1 MNLPFSRLLATVA
14 VCTLMM
20 GCDSQNQNAA
30 SSASNDASQT
40 AVASES
46 QPIVANVSSNLP
58 DNAPILNV
66 VTVGKTK
73 PFSFTEANG
82 SVTGL
87 DVDVISKVAE
97 TQGFKVQF
105 HKKPWAQLFQVV
117 DAGQYD
123 LAISGISYT
132 DERAEKYA
140 LSDSYAL
147 NPSIIMFTD
156 AGLQDK
162 VKGLNNLADL
172 RVGVLID
179 SKHAKQMA
187 NVAKKELRTYNSTYL
202 LFTSLLKGET
212 DAILQDG
219 LLLTQMAKENTD
231 RKMYSVAYEGE
242 EEPSAKLVI
251 LMKKGNT
258 DLQGKIN
265 AGLKQAKE
273 DGSLAKIQEK
283 WIGTAK

>member
-1 MNLPFSRLLATVA
+1 MNLPFSRLLAAVA
-14 VCTLMM
+14 VCTVMA
-20 GCDSQNQNAA
+20 GCDSQNSAA
-30 SSASNDASQT
+30 PTTNDASKP

-46 QPIVANVSSNLP
+46 QTVSVVSNSHLP
-58 DNAPILNV
+58 ADAPILNV

-73 PFSFTEANG
+73 PFSFTEADG

-87 DVDVISKVAE
+87 DIDIMTKVAE

-105 HKKPWAQLFQVV
+105 HKKPWIQLFQLV

-140 LSDSYAL
+140 LSDSYAV
-147 NPSIIMFTD
+147 NPSIIMFADTS
-156 AGLQDK
+156 LQDK
-162 VKGLNNLADL
+162 IKGLNNLADL
-172 RVGVLID
+172 RVGVLD
-179 SKHAKQMA
+179 GSKHAKQMA
-187 NVAKKELRTYNSTYL
+187 NLPKKELRTYNSTYL

-219 LLLTQMAKENTD
+219 LLLQQMAKD
-231 RKMYSVAYEGE
+231 YPQRKMYSVAYESDT
-242 EEPSAKLVI
+242 EPSAQLVI
-251 LMKKGNT
+251 LMKKDNT

>member
-1 MNLPFSRLLATVA
+1 MNLPFSRLLAAVA
-14 VCTLMM
+14 VCTVMA
-20 GCDSQNQNAA
+20 GCDSQNSAA
-30 SSASNDASQT
+30 PTTNDASKP

-46 QPIVANVSSNLP
+46 QTVSAVSNSHLP
-58 DNAPILNV
+58 ADAPILNV

-73 PFSFTEANG
+73 PFSFTEADG

-132 DERAEKYA
+132 NERAEKYA

-147 NPSIIMFTD
+147 NPSIIMFAD

-202 LFTSLLKGET
+202 LFTSLLKKET

-219 LLLTQMAKENTD
+219 LLLQQIAKD
-231 RKMYSVAYEGE
+231 HPQQKMYSVAYEGE

-251 LMKKGNT
+251 LMKKDNT

-273 DGSLAKIQEK
+273 DGSLAKIHEK

>member
-1 MNLPFSRLLATVA
+1 MNLPFSRLLAAVA
-14 VCTLMM
+14 VCTLMA
-20 GCDSQNQNAA
+20 GCDSQN
-30 SSASNDASQT
+30 SATPKNDASKP

-46 QPIVANVSSNLP
+46 QATVATPNSNLP
-58 DNAPILNV
+58 ANAPVLNV
-66 VTVGKTK
+66 LTVGKTK
-73 PFSFTEANG
+73 PFSFTEADG

-87 DVDVISKVAE
+87 DVDIMTKVAE

-105 HKKPWAQLFQVV
+105 HKKPWIQLFQLV

-140 LSDSYAL
+140 LSDSYAV
-147 NPSIIMFTD
+147 NPSIIMFADTS
-156 AGLQDK
+156 LQDK
-162 VKGLNNLADL
+162 IKGLNNLADL
-172 RVGVLID
+172 RVGVLD
-179 SKHAKQMA
+179 GSKHAKQMA
-187 NVAKKELRTYNSTYL
+187 NLPKKELRTYNSTYL

-219 LLLTQMAKENTD
+219 LLLQQMAKD
-231 RKMYSVAYEGE
+231 YPQRKMYSVAYESDT
-242 EEPSAKLVI
+242 EPSAQLVI
-251 LMKKGNT
+251 LMKKDNT

-273 DGSLAKIQEK
+273 DGSLAKIHEK